1 MTEENPAEKG
11 EKDALDD
18 RMNNKPL
25 SPRRKSP
32 EKKNVASLQ
41 DTLQAAKRTFLTSTE
56 TKSPLKR
63 PLTPE
68 PDLEEEIPSPASVKK
83 VGIVTPSP
91 HKKAKVSWKTRWQST
106 VGGGAA
112 AVRGKRG
119 GRSEADKLL
128 GDEGVIQMLHRVPSV
143 HGIMPKSASSSS
155 SRVQRARSAAS
166 KPNAKPERKKL
177 KREDIKKEVKLE
189 PVEMPEAGDE
199 EPNRMNGEFVSP
211 RRAVKNLS
219 RESHSAELQDTLR
232 AVKGDDCFAHLNQ
245 LPAEQM
251 DLLMNC
257 DIRYSLP
264 KQGGPKQPPPGPK
277 QPASSSTAG
286 LGPSNVKRPLTPP
299 SLPDSSSSL
308 VKVRP
313 VSVSVVARSHGVKA
327 LFPSPPLPV
336 MDGSVAELLAS
347 YRARGTQDSDTLPS
361 LVPGQYNAIYVRLFE
376 TFAQVTLASPKARLK
391 GSLGTQAME
400 ELVHALS
407 YVAAAP
413 RLRGLL
419 VTGVGTVFC
428 QGIDLTEL
436 CLDRQE
442 RRKEAAVQMAN
453 ALERLVLALSS
464 FPKLLVAAVNG
475 VAVGL
480 GVTLLPLFDIVYAND
495 KAQFSSF
502 YSRLGQVPEACASVL
517 LPMASPVREMLL
529 LGRALSAQEL
539 VTLGLVTQSFFPGRL
554 MEETIPRMRKA
565 TGDAL
570 SAGLQWNKMA
580 LKQNQKLQVEQTI
593 GGEIELLKEMWS
605 SRDYHVNLVKF
616 INSEKCLEFQKPP
629 AS

>member
-143 HGIMPKSASSSS
+143 HGVMPKSASSSS

-177 KREDIKKEVKLE
+177 KREEIKKEVKLE
-189 PVEMPEAGDE
+189 PVEMPEGGDE

-232 AVKGDDCFAHLNQ
+232 AVKGDDCFTHLNQ

-264 KQGGPKQPPPGPK
+264 KQGGPKQLPTGPK
-277 QPASSSTAG
+277 QPSSSTAG
-286 LGPSNVKRPLTPP
+286 LGPSTVKRPSTPP

-313 VSVSVVARSHGVKA
+313 VSVSVAARSHGVKA

-347 YRARGTQDSDTLPS
+347 YRARGTQGSDTTLPS

-376 TFAQVTLASPKARLK
+376 TFAQVTLASPKAKLK

-475 VAVGL
+475 AAVGL

-495 KAQFSSF
+495 KAQFSSY

-517 LPMASPVREMLL
+517 LPTASPVREMLL

-580 LKQNQKLQVEQTI
+580 LKQNQKLQVEKTI

-605 SRDYHVNLVKF
+605 SRDFHVNLVKF
-616 INSEKCLEFQKPP
+616 INSEKCLEFQKPS

>member
-11 EKDALDD
+11 EKDALDE
-18 RMNNKPL
+18 RMNKPL

-143 HGIMPKSASSSS
+143 HGVMPKSASSSS

-177 KREDIKKEVKLE
+177 KREEIKKEVKLE
-189 PVEMPEAGDE
+189 PVEMPEGGDE

-232 AVKGDDCFAHLNQ
+232 AVKGDDCFTHLNQ

-264 KQGGPKQPPPGPK
+264 KQGGPKQLPTGPK
-277 QPASSSTAG
+277 QPSSSTAG
-286 LGPSNVKRPLTPP
+286 LGPSTVKRPSTPP

-313 VSVSVVARSHGVKA
+313 VSVSVAARSHGVKA

-347 YRARGTQDSDTLPS
+347 YRARGTQGSDTTLPS

-376 TFAQVTLASPKARLK
+376 TFAQVTLASPKAKLK

-475 VAVGL
+475 AAVGL

-495 KAQFSSF
+495 KAQFSSY

-517 LPMASPVREMLL
+517 LPTASPVREMLL

-580 LKQNQKLQVEQTI
+580 LKQNQKLQVEKTI

-605 SRDYHVNLVKF
+605 SRDFHVNLVKF
-616 INSEKCLEFQKPP
+616 INSEKCLEFQKPS

>member
-1 MTEENPAEKG
+1 M
-11 EKDALDD
+11 
-18 RMNNKPL
+18 
-25 SPRRKSP
+25 KS
-32 EKKNVASLQ
+32 
-41 DTLQAAKRTFLTSTE
+41 
-56 TKSPLKR
+56 
-63 PLTPE
+63 
-68 PDLEEEIPSPASVKK
+68 
-83 VGIVTPSP
+83 
-91 HKKAKVSWKTRWQST
+91 
-106 VGGGAA
+106 
-112 AVRGKRG
+112 
-119 GRSEADKLL
+119 
-128 GDEGVIQMLHRVPSV
+128 
-143 HGIMPKSASSSS
+143 
-155 SRVQRARSAAS
+155 
-166 KPNAKPERKKL
+166 
-177 KREDIKKEVKLE
+177 
-189 PVEMPEAGDE
+189 
-199 EPNRMNGEFVSP
+199 
-211 RRAVKNLS
+211 
-219 RESHSAELQDTLR
+219 
-232 AVKGDDCFAHLNQ
+232 DDCFTHLNQ

-264 KQGGPKQPPPGPK
+264 NQGGPKQPIPGPK
-277 QPASSSTAG
+277 HPVSSSTAG
-286 LGPSNVKRPLTPP
+286 PGQSNAKRASTPP

-313 VSVSVVARSHGVKA
+313 VSVSVAARSHGVKA

-347 YRARGTQDSDTLPS
+347 YRARGTQDSDALPS
-361 LVPGQYNAIYVRLFE
+361 IVPGQYNAIFVRLYD

-442 RRKEAAVQMAN
+442 RRKEAAVQLAN

-517 LPMASPVREMLL
+517 FPMASPIREMLL
-529 LGRALSAQEL
+529 LGRALTAQ
-539 VTLGLVTQSFFPGRL
+539 VF
-554 MEETIPRMRKA
+554 
-565 TGDAL
+565 
-570 SAGLQWNKMA
+570 
-580 LKQNQKLQVEQTI
+580 
-593 GGEIELLKEMWS
+593 
-605 SRDYHVNLVKF
+605 
-616 INSEKCLEFQKPP
+616 
-629 AS
+629 

>member
-1 MTEENPAEKG
+1 
-11 EKDALDD
+11 
-18 RMNNKPL
+18 
-25 SPRRKSP
+25 
-32 EKKNVASLQ
+32 
-41 DTLQAAKRTFLTSTE
+41 
-56 TKSPLKR
+56 
-63 PLTPE
+63 
-68 PDLEEEIPSPASVKK
+68 
-83 VGIVTPSP
+83 
-91 HKKAKVSWKTRWQST
+91 
-106 VGGGAA
+106 
-112 AVRGKRG
+112 
-119 GRSEADKLL
+119 
-128 GDEGVIQMLHRVPSV
+128 
-143 HGIMPKSASSSS
+143 MPKSASSSS

-177 KREDIKKEVKLE
+177 KREEIKKEVKLE
-189 PVEMPEAGDE
+189 PVEMPEGGDE

-219 RESHSAELQDTLR
+219 RESHSAELQVGSFMVLKDSCVLLSNNPLTIILQDTLR
-232 AVKGDDCFAHLNQ
+232 AVKGDDCFTHLNQ

-264 KQGGPKQPPPGPK
+264 KQGGPKQLPTGPK
-277 QPASSSTAG
+277 QPSSSTAG
-286 LGPSNVKRPLTPP
+286 LGPSTVKRPSTPP

-313 VSVSVVARSHGVKA
+313 VSVSVAARSHGVKA

-347 YRARGTQDSDTLPS
+347 YRARGTQGSDTTLPS

-376 TFAQVTLASPKARLK
+376 TFAQVTLASPKAKLK

-436 CLDRQE
+436 CLDRQD

-475 VAVGL
+475 AAVGL

-495 KAQFSSF
+495 KAQFSSY

-517 LPMASPVREMLL
+517 LPTASPVREMLL
-529 LGRALSAQEL
+529 LGRALSAQVCHLDSPLHLLYLHLQEL

-554 MEETIPRMRKA
+554 MEETIPRLDSLR
-565 TGDAL
+565 
-570 SAGLQWNKMA
+570 
-580 LKQNQKLQVEQTI
+580 
-593 GGEIELLKEMWS
+593 
-605 SRDYHVNLVKF
+605 
-616 INSEKCLEFQKPP
+616 
-629 AS
+629 

>member
-1 MTEENPAEKG
+1 M
-11 EKDALDD
+11 
-18 RMNNKPL
+18 
-25 SPRRKSP
+25 
-32 EKKNVASLQ
+32 
-41 DTLQAAKRTFLTSTE
+41 
-56 TKSPLKR
+56 
-63 PLTPE
+63 
-68 PDLEEEIPSPASVKK
+68 
-83 VGIVTPSP
+83 
-91 HKKAKVSWKTRWQST
+91 
-106 VGGGAA
+106 
-112 AVRGKRG
+112 
-119 GRSEADKLL
+119 
-128 GDEGVIQMLHRVPSV
+128 
-143 HGIMPKSASSSS
+143 
-155 SRVQRARSAAS
+155 
-166 KPNAKPERKKL
+166 
-177 KREDIKKEVKLE
+177 
-189 PVEMPEAGDE
+189 
-199 EPNRMNGEFVSP
+199 
-211 RRAVKNLS
+211 
-219 RESHSAELQDTLR
+219 QDTLR
-232 AVKGDDCFAHLNQ
+232 AVKGDDCFTHLNQ

-264 KQGGPKQPPPGPK
+264 KQGGPKQLPTGPK
-277 QPASSSTAG
+277 QPSSSTAG
-286 LGPSNVKRPLTPP
+286 LGPSTVKRPSTPP

-313 VSVSVVARSHGVKA
+313 VSVSVAARSHGVKA

-347 YRARGTQDSDTLPS
+347 YRARGTQGSDTTLPS

-376 TFAQVTLASPKARLK
+376 TFAQVTLASPKAKLK

-475 VAVGL
+475 AAVGL

-495 KAQFSSF
+495 KAQFSSY

-517 LPMASPVREMLL
+517 LPTASPVREMLL
-529 LGRALSAQEL
+529 LGRALSAQVCHLDSPLHLLYLHLQEL

-554 MEETIPRMRKA
+554 MEETIPRLDSLR
-565 TGDAL
+565 
-570 SAGLQWNKMA
+570 
-580 LKQNQKLQVEQTI
+580 
-593 GGEIELLKEMWS
+593 
-605 SRDYHVNLVKF
+605 
-616 INSEKCLEFQKPP
+616 
-629 AS
+629 